1 MKNAKKVL
9 AMVIVLAL
17 AISMAIPAMAG
28 TITIDPA
35 KDGYTYNAYKM
46 ADLSYDATANAYKYT
61 VATDWA
67 DYYETDAA
75 KAVYTVTDV
84 NGEKVITVNG
94 EPTTAQV
101 AEAAKQA
108 VAYAKTKGIAAAGT
122 ATASG
127 VTATITVADG
137 AGYYCVDSNLG
148 VICSIGTDGDNDDV
162 NIAEK
167 NDIPEIEKTVNDA
180 STADVSIGDTVEYDI
195 VINAKAGATNYVVT
209 DNLDKGLTYNADS
222 FAFTSTV
229 DGITVTAGT
238 PAVSADG
245 TEIIFTVNG
254 EEILDEQGDVAIITI
269 TYTATLNEN
278 AVVDGNGNDNDA
290 TLTYGEKND
299 TTSIPEPPT
308 VYTWSFDISK
318 YYVHAED
325 GNTLL
330 SGATFNLKDSNGNVL
345 YFQKTGNTYLY
356 AGKVAGTGL
365 TADLTSDNGKYT
377 IKGLDAATYSL
388 VETVAPAGF
397 NKLTT
402 PTSIVLGATTTN
414 DTMAKNITYT
424 YDSNADDV
432 MDSIGILNQSG
443 AQLPSTGGTGTVIF
457 VAVGSILVLA
467 MGVLL
472 VVRKRM
478 SKVVYAR

>member
-67 DYYETDAA
+67 DYYATDAA

-84 NGEKVITVNG
+84 NGEQVITAVEG
-94 EPTTAQV
+94 AKTEQV

-127 VTATITVADG
+127 TTATITVDDG

-148 VICSIGTDGDNDDV
+148 VICSIGTDGDNSDV
-162 NIAEK
+162 SIEEK
-167 NDIPEIEKTVNDA
+167 NDIPTIDKVVNDTSVYDA
-180 STADVSIGDTVEYDI
+180 FVGEPVEYTI
-195 VINAKAGATNYVVT
+195 TINAKAGATNYVVT
-209 DNLDKGLTYNADS
+209 DNLSKGLTYNANS
-222 FAFTSTV
+222 FEFTSTV
-229 DGITVTAGT
+229 DGITVEAGT
-238 PAVSADG
+238 PVVDENG
-245 TEIIFTVNG
+245 TEIIFTVEN
-254 EEILDEQGDVAIITI
+254 EEILDEEGNAATITI
-269 TYTATLNEN
+269 TYTATVNDD
-278 AVVDGNGNDNDA
+278 AVIDGDGNDNNA
-290 TLTYGEKND
+290 SMTYGEKND
-299 TTSIPEPPT
+299 VVSIPEPPT

-318 YYVHAED
+318 YYVNAE
-325 GNTLL
+325 GANTLL
-330 SGATFNLKDSNGNVL
+330 GGATFNLANAGGDTL
-345 YFQKTGNTYLY
+345 YFKETAAGYLY
-356 AGKVAGTGL
+356 AGIDEVDGL
-365 TADLTSDNGKYT
+365 TADLTSDDGKYT
-377 IKGLDAATYSL
+377 ILGLDAGTYSL
-388 VETVAPAGF
+388 TETVAPDGF
-397 NKLTT
+397 NKLTQA
-402 PTSIVLGATTTN
+402 TSVVIGSTITD
-414 DTMAKNITYT
+414 DTMAKEITYT
-424 YDSNADDV
+424 YDADGNGEN
-432 MDSIGILNQSG
+432 DSIGVLNQSG
-443 AQLPSTGGTGTVIF
+443 AQLPSTGSTGTVIF
-457 VAVGSILVLA
+457 VTVGSFLVLA